1 MDMGSIIYSVGRVF
15 LLFFLLVWET
25 EGRDQAKYFDV
36 RKYGAVDDGK
46 TDNSQAFLDAWK
58 EACQWKGTAR
68 VLVPRGTFKLYP
80 VIFSG
85 PCNGPIAFLIKG
97 TLRATTNPSTFSA
110 HSWINFRYIDQLT
123 VTGGGTL
130 DGQGASAWHLNNCK
144 TNPQCQALPISMS
157 FDFITNA
164 RIAYIRSYDSK
175 NAHFKIFGCHNMDFR
190 KIKISAPADSPNT
203 DGIKIGSSYRIRIA
217 RSTIATGDDC
227 VAMLHG
233 SRKIHI
239 SKVVCGPGHG
249 ISIGSLGGNDKEDD
263 VVGVIVKNCTF
274 MGTDNGV
281 RIKTW
286 ASPYTSKASNFTFQ
300 DIFLDDVLN
309 PITIDQEYCPNPP
322 CNQQTSSN
330 VQIRDVTYKNIWGS
344 SSSEV
349 AVSLRC
355 SKTWPCKN
363 VLLDSIKMSYSNP
376 RGRLRSFCN
385 YAKGF
390 SYGSQ
395 SPPSCL

>member
-130 DGQGASAWHLNNCK
+130 EGQGASAWHLNNCK
-144 TNPQCQALPISMS
+144 TNPQCQALPIV
-157 FDFITNA
+157 
-164 RIAYIRSYDSK
+164 
-175 NAHFKIFGCHNMDFR
+175 
-190 KIKISAPADSPNT
+190 
-203 DGIKIGSSYRIRIA
+203 SS
-217 RSTIATGDDC
+217 
-227 VAMLHG
+227 
-233 SRKIHI
+233 
-239 SKVVCGPGHG
+239 
-249 ISIGSLGGNDKEDD
+249 
-263 VVGVIVKNCTF
+263 
-274 MGTDNGV
+274 
-281 RIKTW
+281 
-286 ASPYTSKASNFTFQ
+286 
-300 DIFLDDVLN
+300 
-309 PITIDQEYCPNPP
+309 
-322 CNQQTSSN
+322 
-330 VQIRDVTYKNIWGS
+330 
-344 SSSEV
+344 
-349 AVSLRC
+349 
-355 SKTWPCKN
+355 
-363 VLLDSIKMSYSNP
+363 
-376 RGRLRSFCN
+376 
-385 YAKGF
+385 
-390 SYGSQ
+390 
-395 SPPSCL
+395 